1 MIIIKEK
8 SALVE
13 AVKKAKSEG
22 MSVGFVPTMGGLH
35 AGHLSLIERCKEMT
49 DFCVVSVFLNPTQF
63 NDKNDL
69 VTYPHDPVQDEAL
82 LRLAGIDI
90 MFAPSAEEMYEA
102 SEIAPKFDI
111 GRVAEVME
119 GAYRPGHFEGVTWVV
134 SKLFRLVNPD
144 KAFFGEKDFQQI
156 AVIRRMIEVSEDMKS
171 IEIVPCPVIREADGL
186 AMSSRNNRLSGEQR
200 SVAPKIFEAL
210 RAGVEAQKSGSSV
223 DEVHRLVV
231 DMIDRHPLLKVEY
244 FSIVDGYTLEDVK
257 AWNKIDDVVGCITV
271 FCGDVRLI
279 DHIHFTPKG

>member
-1 MIIIKEK
+1 MIIIREK
-8 SALVE
+8 SALIE
-13 AVKKAKSEG
+13 AVKRAKSEG
-22 MSVGFVPTMGGLH
+22 MTIGFVPTMGGLH
-35 AGHLSLIERCKEMT
+35 AGHLSLIERCKEET
-49 DFCVVSVFLNPTQF
+49 DFCVASVFLNPTQF

-82 LRLAGIDI
+82 LQLAGVDI

-102 SEIAPKFDI
+102 GETAPKFDI

-119 GAYRPGHFEGVTWVV
+119 GAHRPGHFEGVTWVV

-156 AVIRRMIEVSEDMKS
+156 AVIRRMIEVSEDMKE

-186 AMSSRNNRLSGEQR
+186 AMSSRNNRLSDEQR
-200 SVAPKIFEAL
+200 SAAPKIFEAL
-210 RAGVEAQKSGSSV
+210 QAGSEAQKSGSDV

-231 DMIDRHPLLKVEY
+231 DMIDKHPLLKVEY
-244 FSIVDGYTLEDVK
+244 FSIVDGRTLEDVK
-257 AWNKIDDVVGCITV
+257 TWDEAEDVVGCITV
-271 FCGDVRLI
+271 FCGEVRLI
-279 DHIHFTPKG
+279 DHIHLTSKG